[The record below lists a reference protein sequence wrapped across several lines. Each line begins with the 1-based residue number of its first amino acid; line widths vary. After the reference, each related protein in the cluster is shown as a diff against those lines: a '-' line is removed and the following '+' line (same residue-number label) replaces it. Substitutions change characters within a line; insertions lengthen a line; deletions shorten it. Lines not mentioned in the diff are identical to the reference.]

1 MRSDSFRRKSRWG
14 FTLVELLAAMVVLTT
29 VIGLVTGLSVR
40 ISRVWKDIGHCQI
53 AVAEL
58 SNQLDRLTRLE
69 PQQAEE
75 AILALQPSEHCRR
88 TLANPQLAGQLAAT
102 DIGLQITLQLNW
114 DRYSPGKPIQLA
126 GWIAGIP
133 PGSED

>member
-1 MRSDSFRRKSRWG
+1 MRSNSARTKPRNG
-14 FTLVELLAAMVVLTT
+14 FTLVELLAAVVILTT

-40 ISRVWKDIGHCQI
+40 ISRVWKDIGQSQI

-58 SNQLDRLTRLE
+58 SNQLDRLTRLQ

-75 AILALQPSEHCRR
+75 AIRALQPSVHCRR
-88 TLANPQLAGQLAAT
+88 TLANPQLSGQLAST

-114 DRYSPGKPIQLA
+114 NRYTPGKPIQLA
-126 GWIAGIP
+126 GWIAGDP
-133 PGSED
+133 LDSED